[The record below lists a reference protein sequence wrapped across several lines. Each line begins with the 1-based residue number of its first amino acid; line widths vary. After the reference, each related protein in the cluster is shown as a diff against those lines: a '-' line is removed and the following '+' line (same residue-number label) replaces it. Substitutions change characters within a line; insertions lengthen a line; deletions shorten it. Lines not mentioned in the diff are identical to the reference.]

1 MRNFKSSLVALA
13 LTGFAFAAAAAP
25 VVASVTV
32 KFDDP
37 IFNGSGSDNISIKY
51 LIPGTTSSYKT
62 EGVAAGRF
70 QGTATNLVNIK
81 PGVFVDGVDD
91 MFMYC
96 YDIYENINHG
106 QSVNYI
112 VDFNGATLRTLDFL
126 GAVNSVLS
134 IGKAYSP
141 YAWLHP
147 TTANQGAAIQIGI
160 WESLY
165 DTGWSLTDGNFR
177 AKDLDAATQ
186 TAWNSFTG
194 AIEGAASLDIRYTM
208 VLRNAG
214 AQDMIA
220 GDPPAKVPEPGSLAL
235 VGLALAGLAG
245 SRHLRRK
252 APHA

>member
-1 MRNFKSSLVALA
+1 MYNFKSSLVALA
-13 LTGFAFAAAAAP
+13 LAGFAIVAAADP
-25 VVASVTV
+25 VVASVSV
-32 KFDDP
+32 KFDNP
-37 IFNGSGSDNISIKY
+37 IFNGSGYDIVSITY
-51 LIPGTTSSYKT
+51 RVPGTTKDKT
-62 EGVAAGRF
+62 ERVAAGRF
-70 QGTATNLVNIK
+70 QGTATNLVNIA
-81 PGVFVDGVDD
+81 PAVFVDGVDD
-91 MFMYC
+91 MFLYC

-106 QSVNYI
+106 QSVDYI
-112 VDFNGATLRTLDFL
+112 VDFNGATARTLDFL

-134 IGKAYSP
+134 VGKAYSP

-165 DTGWSLTDGNFR
+165 DTGAWSLTGGLFK
-177 AKDLDAATQ
+177 ATGLDADTK

-194 AIEGAASLDIRYTM
+194 AIESTTSLDIRYTM

-220 GDPPAKVPEPGSLAL
+220 GDPPANVPEPGSLAL

-245 SRHLRRK
+245 SRQLRRK
-252 APHA
+252 AIRA

>member
-1 MRNFKSSLVALA
+1 MHHFKSSLAALA
-13 LTGFAFAAAAAP
+13 LTGFSIVAAANP

-32 KFDDP
+32 TFDDP
-37 IFNGSGSDNISIKY
+37 IFNGSGFDIVSIKY
-51 LIPGTTSSYKT
+51 RIPGTADSFKT

-70 QGTATNLVNIK
+70 QGTATNLVNIA
-81 PGVFVDGVDD
+81 PSVFVDSVND

-96 YDIYENINHG
+96 YDIYENIDHG
-106 QSVNYI
+106 QSVNYT
-112 VDFNGATLRTLDFL
+112 VDFNGATARTLDFL

-147 TTANQGAAIQIGI
+147 TTAGEGAAIQLGI

-165 DTGWSLTDGNFR
+165 DTGWSLTTGDFR
-177 AKDLDAATQ
+177 ATGLDTATR
-186 TAWNSFTG
+186 TAWNSFTSK
-194 AIEGAASLDIRYTM
+194 IDSTDSLDIRYTM

-252 APHA
+252 AVRA

>member
-1 MRNFKSSLVALA
+1 MHHFKSSLVALA
-13 LTGFAFAAAAAP
+13 LTGFAVAAAADP
-25 VVASVTV
+25 LTASVSV
-32 KFDDP
+32 EFDNP
-37 IFNGSGSDNISIKY
+37 IFNGSGYDIVSITY
-51 LIPGTTSSYKT
+51 RLPGTGTNKT
-62 EGVAAGRF
+62 ESVAAGRF
-70 QGTATNLVNIK
+70 QGKATNLVNID

-91 MFMYC
+91 MFLYC
-96 YDIYENINHG
+96 YDVYESINHG

-112 VDFNGATLRTLDFL
+112 VDFNGATERTLDFL

-165 DTGWSLTDGNFR
+165 DSGAWDLGDGLFKATG
-177 AKDLDAATQ
+177 LDAATK

-194 AIEGAASLDIRYTM
+194 AIGSTDALDIRYTM

-220 GDPPAKVPEPGSLAL
+220 GDPPTNVPEPGSLAL

-245 SRHLRRK
+245 SRQLRRK
-252 APHA
+252 APRA

>member
-1 MRNFKSSLVALA
+1 MHNFKSSLAALA
-13 LTGFAFAAAAAP
+13 LTGFAIVAAADP
-25 VVASVTV
+25 VVASVSV

-37 IFNGSGSDNISIKY
+37 IFNGSGYDIVKITFRLPS
-51 LIPGTTSSYKT
+51 GTDKT
-62 EGVAAGRF
+62 ETVAAGRF

-81 PGVFVDGVDD
+81 PGVFVDGVND
-91 MFMYC
+91 MFLYC

-106 QSVNYI
+106 QSVDYI
-112 VDFNGATLRTLDFL
+112 VDFDGATKRTLDFL

-134 IGKAYSP
+134 TGKAYSP

-165 DTGWSLTDGNFR
+165 DTGWSLTDGLFKATGLN
-177 AKDLDAATQ
+177 ATTQ
-186 TAWNSFTG
+186 TAYSSFTG
-194 AIEGAASLDIRYTM
+194 AIGSTDPLDIRYTM
-208 VLRNAG
+208 VLRNTG

-220 GDPPAKVPEPGSLAL
+220 GDPPANVPEPGSLAL

-245 SRHLRRK
+245 SRQLRRK
-252 APHA
+252 APRA